1 MPALTTENTKPLPAD
16 DAFNVTAAAVSFMNT
31 SPVELAAK
39 VEALMVLRAV
49 KLIPPVPA
57 VREALAAFRAP
68 AATIPLAAPLPFRV
82 NDVPELAFNVI
93 GALLVSIIETGPVEP
108 IVRVEALV
116 EPVPLMVTPP
126 VPEETT
132 RVGVVTPLVEDTEP
146 APPGVAVKEIELAA
160 VNAAVNVTLP
170 AVEFNDKLLAVMVE
184 PIDALLMVLAA
195 VTFT

>member
-1 MPALTTENTKPLPAD
+1 
-16 DAFNVTAAAVSFMNT
+16 MNT